1 MERTLRLYPWWCL
14 LQSALFWQP
23 VFVLWFSTHLEPDDV
38 LRLEALYFGAV
49 VLLEVPSGI
58 LADRIGR
65 RPLLVASSLGW
76 GLGAAVMAAATDVGM
91 LALGQLLLAAAMAL
105 GSGADTALHADA
117 LIATGKGDELG
128 AREARAR
135 GFALAGLAISGAVG
149 GLLGAIDLQTAYLAS
164 AASGLAAA
172 GVAWRL
178 REPPRAPR
186 PPRAPPSWSLLR
198 DPVVRW
204 VLAASVVLMV
214 LVHVPYELLQP
225 WLSLALGA
233 PWTPPLAGGLVGIA
247 MGLGAVAASRADA
260 LARRIGATY
269 AVIGSLVLQV
279 VVIVGM
285 GLVQHPT
292 LVVVVALRSIGF
304 AVAEPVLLA
313 AIHPRLRSDQRATWL
328 SVQSLAGRLA
338 FSGSLVVVAST
349 TSDVWSSATMWQ
361 VAMPYAGLG
370 ALAIGMLA
378 LTRPRELG

>member
-23 VFVLWFSTHLEPDDV
+23 VFVLWFSTHLEADDV

-58 LADRIGR
+58 VADRIGR
-65 RPLLVASSLGW
+65 RPLLLASSLGW
-76 GLGAAVMAAATDVGM
+76 GLGAAMMAVATDVGT
-91 LALGQLLLAAAMAL
+91 LAAGQLLFAMAMAL
-105 GSGADTALHADA
+105 GSGADTALHADT
-117 LIATGKGDELG
+117 LIAAGRGDELR

-135 GFALAGLAISGAVG
+135 SFALAGLALSGAIG
-149 GLLGAIDLQTAYLAS
+149 GLLGTIDLQAAYVAS
-164 AASGLAAA
+164 AASGLGAA

-178 REPPRAPR
+178 QEPPRAPR
-186 PPRAPPSWSLLR
+186 PPQAPPSWSLLT

-204 VLAASVVLMV
+204 VLAASVTLMV

-225 WLSLALGA
+225 WISLALGA
-233 PWTPPLAGGLVGIA
+233 PWTPPLAGALVGVA
-247 MGLGAVAASRADA
+247 MGLGAVAASRADP
-260 LARRIGATY
+260 LARRIGA
-269 AVIGSLVLQV
+269 AHVVVGSLALQA
-279 VVIVGM
+279 VVIVAM
-285 GLVQHPT
+285 GLVQHPS
-292 LVVVVALRSIGF
+292 LVLVVALRSIGF

-313 AIHPRLRSDQRATWL
+313 AVHPRLRSDQRATWL

-349 TSDVWSSATMWQ
+349 TSGVWDATTMWQ

-370 ALAIGMLA
+370 ALAIALLA
-378 LTRPRELG
+378 ITRPKGLG